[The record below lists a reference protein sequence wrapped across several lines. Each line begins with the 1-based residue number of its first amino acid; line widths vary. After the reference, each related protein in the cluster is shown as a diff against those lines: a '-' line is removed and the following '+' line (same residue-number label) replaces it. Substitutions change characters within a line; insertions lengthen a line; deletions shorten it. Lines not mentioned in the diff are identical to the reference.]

1 MRGEA
6 WKMLFGNL
14 LFLVGVPVAIVQL
27 FRAYGGT
34 DVGGKY
40 PGLDSANVKARSG
53 NFEQA
58 IADYRKI
65 LDKQPVAAG
74 VKYNIARAFLQ
85 REDFQGAAKML
96 EYALSDC
103 ANYGPA
109 AHALAGCYERLG
121 EQEKLAE
128 LKRQWGGTDEAHE
141 GQRENEST
149 SRASK
154 AEGLA
159 LAAGTASSR

>member
-14 LFLVGVPVAIVQL
+14 LFLVGVPVAIAQL

-40 PGLDSANVKARSG
+40 AGLDTANVKARSG
-53 NFEQA
+53 KFQQA

-74 VKYNIARAFLQ
+74 VKYNIALAFLQ
-85 REDFQGAAKML
+85 REDWEGAAQML
-96 EYALSDC
+96 EFALADC

-109 AHALAGCYERLG
+109 AHSLAACYERLG
-121 EQEKLAE
+121 EQEKLAD
-128 LKRQWGGTDEAHE
+128 LKLQWGGTDDADG
-141 GQRENEST
+141 GQSESDSK
-149 SRASK
+149 SRPRT
-154 AEGLA
+154 AEDLA
-159 LAAGTASSR
+159 LAAGPTS